1 MKQPNRLW
9 ALCLSAVLAVS
20 GCMAVAEMTG
30 ADTQSLNAQ
39 AAKSYAQVV
48 NAAQQKGVLDT
59 TSQTARRVHTIF
71 NNLKPYADAANQTGV
86 PFEWQLS
93 VIRKDEL
100 NAFVM
105 PGGKTVVYTGI
116 VEKLNLTDGEIA
128 AIVGHEMTHALH
140 EHSKKDAGQKV
151 ITGVAAAVVGSVAS
165 AYTGTDLTS
174 ITNIAAGLGIDKPFS
189 RSQETDADM
198 GGLRL
203 MAQAGYNPEEAVR
216 VWEKMNKASNNNNVI
231 LGLLSTHP
239 TNNARIENIRKA
251 LPQVMPIYQQSKVK
265 R

>member
-1 MKQPNRLW
+1 MKSQNRVW
-9 ALCLSAVLAVS
+9 ALCLSAVLALS
-20 GCMAVAEMTG
+20 GCVAVAEMTG
-30 ADTQSLNAQ
+30 ADTQSLNAK
-39 AAKSYAQVV
+39 AATSYSQVV
-48 NAAQQKGVLDT
+48 NAAQQQGVLET
-59 TSQTARRVHTIF
+59 NSQTARRVHAIF
-71 NNLKPYADAANQTGV
+71 NNLRPYADAANKTGV
-86 PFEWQLS
+86 AFDWQLS

-100 NAFVM
+100 NADVM

-128 AIVGHEMTHALH
+128 AIIGHEMTHALH
-140 EHSKKDAGQKV
+140 EHSKQDAGQKV
-151 ITGVAAAVVGSVAS
+151 ITGVAATLVGSVAS

-189 RSQETDADM
+189 RSQETDADL

-203 MAQAGYNPEEAVR
+203 MVQAGYNPEEAVS
-216 VWEKMNKASNNNNVI
+216 VWEKMNKVSNNNNVI

-239 TNNARIENIRKA
+239 TNNARIENIRKT
-251 LPQVMPIYQQSKVK
+251 LPEVMPIYQQSKVK